1 MSYSSPRRSIFI
13 TLSSVL
19 LVVLVTLLPFNF
31 TAEGITFE
39 SAIHRVSTRLSGT
52 SDVIGNIFLFLPF
65 GIDLAYEFRQR
76 RVNKQ
81 STLLF
86 VWGLSV
92 LLSLTVE
99 TLQVFLPWRS
109 PNLVD
114 VCTNMIGGA
123 IGAIAYFQWQ
133 RVFPGGAHTIATWI
147 RRRLSPQMLASL
159 SILWLVLA
167 SGICFVL
174 QQNLKIGTW
183 HFPIAFMFIFYGVFF
198 VPLGILLA
206 LMTSVLKGEFKFY
219 LVLSI
224 VGIILPALIIEVL
237 LRGADLRK
245 VNLLVSITISLFT
258 MLVFRS
264 RLTHLLR
271 Y

>member
-39 SAIHRVSTRLSGT
+39 SAIRRVSTHASGM
-52 SDVIGNIFLFLPF
+52 SDLVGNIFLFLPF

-76 RVNKQ
+76 RINKRL
-81 STLLF
+81 TLLF
-86 VWGLSV
+86 VLGLSA
-92 LLSLTVE
+92 LLSTTVE

-109 PNLVD
+109 PSVID
-114 VCTNMIGGA
+114 VLTNTSGGA
-123 IGAIAYFQWQ
+123 IGAIVYFLWQ
-133 RVFPGGAHTIATWI
+133 QALPSGAEPIAIWI
-147 RRRLSPQMLASL
+147 RRRLSPQMLAGL
-159 SILWLVLA
+159 SILWLVVA

-174 QQNLKIGTW
+174 QQDLKIGTW

-206 LMTSVLKGEFKFY
+206 LITSVLKGELKFY
-219 LVLSI
+219 LILSV
-224 VGIILPALIIEVL
+224 VGVILPALIIEVL
-237 LRGADLRK
+237 LRGTDLRK

-258 MLVFRS
+258 MLVFRG
-264 RLTHLLR
+264 RLGHLLR